1 MTVSRTLWQNVQQY
15 IWLVGGIVCL
25 FLAFI
30 FWVMTDSKKLVEVE
44 KAADADAP
52 VQIQP
57 EKVATTANLGALADE
72 VRPLDLTTRTV
83 ASGQHEAEFR
93 GTKFINENKKQWTL
107 ELFRASDED
116 IIKNFLKNRPE
127 RNKFIYFRLSGDKQ
141 SEQYVLTYGVFKRSE
156 DAIQQLTQLN
166 LDLPESVKPHPQQ
179 FSTYA
184 PLVNDL
190 GADEMKGGMS
200 QTYEVRLR
208 PAALPKID
216 ESLLIGSG
224 VGGTVNT
231 QPKVA
236 SPTTN
241 STTRTTI
248 IRRDAEGNVVD
259 VHQSNS
265 GAADAAKKAQQNRT
279 TEVSTKNA
287 TNEGTRGN

>member
-25 FLAFI
+25 LLAFI
-30 FWVMTDSKKLVEVE
+30 FWIMTDSKKLVEVE
-44 KAADADAP
+44 KSADSDAP

-166 LDLPESVKPHPQQ
+166 LDLPESIKPQPQQ

-190 GADEMKGGMS
+190 GADEMKGGIS

-216 ESLLIGSG
+216 ESLLIGGG
-224 VGGTVNT
+224 VAT
-231 QPKVA
+231 QPKVVA
-236 SPTTN
+236 PATN

-265 GAADAAKKAQQNRT
+265 AVDVAKKTQQNRT
-279 TEVSTKNA
+279 TEPTAKNA

>member
-25 FLAFI
+25 FLAFL

-44 KAADADAP
+44 KAADSEAP

-116 IIKNFLKNRPE
+116 IIKNFLKNRSD
-127 RNKFIYFRLSGDKQ
+127 RNKFIYFRLSGEKQ

-166 LDLPESVKPHPQQ
+166 LDLPESIKPQPQQ
-179 FSTYA
+179 FSTYV

-190 GADEMKGGMS
+190 GADEMKGGIS

-216 ESLLIGSG
+216 ESLLMGAG
-224 VGGTVNT
+224 VNGAIST

-236 SPTTN
+236 APATN

-265 GAADAAKKAQQNRT
+265 ADASKKAQQNRE
-279 TEVSTKNA
+279 TEAPPKNA

>member
-25 FLAFI
+25 LLAFI
-30 FWVMTDSKKLVEVE
+30 FWIMTDSKKLVEVE
-44 KAADADAP
+44 KSADSDAP

-83 ASGQHEAEFR
+83 ASGQHEVEFR

-166 LDLPESVKPHPQQ
+166 LDLPESIKPQPQQ

-190 GADEMKGGMS
+190 GADEMKGGIS

-216 ESLLIGSG
+216 ESLLIGGG
-224 VGGTVNT
+224 VAT
-231 QPKVA
+231 QPKVVA
-236 SPTTN
+236 PATN

-265 GAADAAKKAQQNRT
+265 GAADAAKKTQQNRT
-279 TEVSTKNA
+279 TEASAKNA

>member
-30 FWVMTDSKKLVEVE
+30 FWLMTDSKKLVEVE
-44 KAADADAP
+44 KAADSDAP

-166 LDLPESVKPHPQQ
+166 LDLPESIKPQPQQ

-216 ESLLIGSG
+216 ESLLIGTGVSG
-224 VGGTVNT
+224 AANI

-236 SPTTN
+236 APATN

-265 GAADAAKKAQQNRT
+265 AVDVPKKAQQNRT
-279 TEVSTKNA
+279 TEPTVKNA

>member
-231 QPKVA
+231 LPKVA
-236 SPTTN
+236 TPATN

-287 TNEGTRGN
+287 TNEGTRSN

>member
-25 FLAFI
+25 LLAFI

-44 KAADADAP
+44 KSADSDAP

-83 ASGQHEAEFR
+83 ASGQHEAECR

-166 LDLPESVKPHPQQ
+166 LDLPESIKPQPQQ

-190 GADEMKGGMS
+190 GADEMKGGIS

-216 ESLLIGSG
+216 ESLLIGGG
-224 VGGTVNT
+224 VAT
-231 QPKVA
+231 QPKVTA
-236 SPTTN
+236 PATN

-265 GAADAAKKAQQNRT
+265 AVDVAKKAQQNRT
-279 TEVSTKNA
+279 TEPSVKNA

>member
-44 KAADADAP
+44 KAADSDAP

-57 EKVATTANLGALADE
+57 EKVATTTNLGALADE

-156 DAIQQLTQLN
+156 DVIQQLTQLN
-166 LDLPESVKPHPQQ
+166 LDLPESIKPQPQQ

-216 ESLLIGSG
+216 ESLLIGTGVSG
-224 VGGTVNT
+224 AANT

-236 SPTTN
+236 APATN

-265 GAADAAKKAQQNRT
+265 AVDVPKKAQQNRT
-279 TEVSTKNA
+279 TEPTVKNA

>member
-25 FLAFI
+25 LLAFI

-44 KAADADAP
+44 KSADSDAP

-166 LDLPESVKPHPQQ
+166 LDLPESIKPQPQQ

-190 GADEMKGGMS
+190 GADEMKGGIS

-216 ESLLIGSG
+216 ESLLIGGG
-224 VGGTVNT
+224 VAT
-231 QPKVA
+231 QPKVVA
-236 SPTTN
+236 PATN

-265 GAADAAKKAQQNRT
+265 AVDVAKKTQQNRT
-279 TEVSTKNA
+279 TEPTAKNA

>member
-25 FLAFI
+25 LLAFI
-30 FWVMTDSKKLVEVE
+30 FWIMTDSKKLVEVE
-44 KAADADAP
+44 KSADSDAP

-156 DAIQQLTQLN
+156 DAIKQLTQLN
-166 LDLPESVKPHPQQ
+166 LDLPESIKPQPQQ
-179 FSTYA
+179 FSTYE

-190 GADEMKGGMS
+190 GADEMKGGIS

-216 ESLLIGSG
+216 ESLLIGGG
-224 VGGTVNT
+224 VAT

-236 SPTTN
+236 APATN

-265 GAADAAKKAQQNRT
+265 AVDVAKKAQQNRT
-279 TEVSTKNA
+279 TEPTAKNA

>member
-1 MTVSRTLWQNVQQY
+1 
-15 IWLVGGIVCL
+15 
-25 FLAFI
+25 
-30 FWVMTDSKKLVEVE
+30 
-44 KAADADAP
+44 
-52 VQIQP
+52 
-57 EKVATTANLGALADE
+57 
-72 VRPLDLTTRTV
+72 
-83 ASGQHEAEFR
+83 
-93 GTKFINENKKQWTL
+93 
-107 ELFRASDED
+107 
-116 IIKNFLKNRPE
+116 
-127 RNKFIYFRLSGDKQ
+127 
-141 SEQYVLTYGVFKRSE
+141 LTYGVFKRSE

-166 LDLPESVKPHPQQ
+166 LDLPESIKPQPQQ

-190 GADEMKGGMS
+190 GADEMKGGIS

-216 ESLLIGSG
+216 ESLLIGGG
-224 VGGTVNT
+224 VAT

-236 SPTTN
+236 APATN

-265 GAADAAKKAQQNRT
+265 AVDVAKKAQQNRT
-279 TEVSTKNA
+279 TEPTVKNA

>member
-25 FLAFI
+25 LLAFI

-44 KAADADAP
+44 KSADSDAP

-166 LDLPESVKPHPQQ
+166 LDLPESIKPQPQQ
-179 FSTYA
+179 SSTYA

-190 GADEMKGGMS
+190 GADEMKGGIS

-216 ESLLIGSG
+216 ESLLIGGG
-224 VGGTVNT
+224 VAT

-236 SPTTN
+236 APATN

-265 GAADAAKKAQQNRT
+265 AVDMAKKTQQNRT
-279 TEVSTKNA
+279 IEPSVKNA

>member
-25 FLAFI
+25 LLAFI

-44 KAADADAP
+44 KSADSDAP

-166 LDLPESVKPHPQQ
+166 LDLPESIKPQPQQ

-190 GADEMKGGMS
+190 GADEMKGGIS

-216 ESLLIGSG
+216 ESLLIGGG
-224 VGGTVNT
+224 VAT

-236 SPTTN
+236 APATK

-265 GAADAAKKAQQNRT
+265 AVDMAKKTQQNRT
-279 TEVSTKNA
+279 TEPSVKNA

>member
-25 FLAFI
+25 LLAFI

-44 KAADADAP
+44 KSADSDAP

-57 EKVATTANLGALADE
+57 EKVATTSNLGALADE

-93 GTKFINENKKQWTL
+93 GTKFINENNKQWTL

-116 IIKNFLKNRPE
+116 IIKNFLKNRPD

-166 LDLPESVKPHPQQ
+166 LDLPESIKPQPQQ

-190 GADEMKGGMS
+190 GADEMKGGIS

-216 ESLLIGSG
+216 ESLLIGGG
-224 VGGTVNT
+224 VAT

-236 SPTTN
+236 APATN

-265 GAADAAKKAQQNRT
+265 AVDVAKKAQQNRT
-279 TEVSTKNA
+279 TEPSVKNA

>member
-25 FLAFI
+25 LLAFI

-44 KAADADAP
+44 KSADSDAP

-166 LDLPESVKPHPQQ
+166 LDLPESIKPQPQQ

-190 GADEMKGGMS
+190 GADEMKGGIS

-216 ESLLIGSG
+216 ESLLIGGG
-224 VGGTVNT
+224 VAT
-231 QPKVA
+231 QPKVTA
-236 SPTTN
+236 PATN

-265 GAADAAKKAQQNRT
+265 AVDVAKKAQQNRT
-279 TEVSTKNA
+279 TEPTAKNA
-287 TNEGTRGN
+287 TNEGARGN

>member
-25 FLAFI
+25 FLAFL

-44 KAADADAP
+44 KAADSETP

-57 EKVATTANLGALADE
+57 EKVTTTANLGALADE

-116 IIKNFLKNRPE
+116 IIKNFLKNRSD
-127 RNKFIYFRLSGDKQ
+127 RNKFIYFRLSGEKQ

-166 LDLPESVKPHPQQ
+166 LDLPESIKPQPQQ
-179 FSTYA
+179 FSTYV

-190 GADEMKGGMS
+190 GADEMKGGIS

-216 ESLLIGSG
+216 ESLLMGAG
-224 VGGTVNT
+224 VNGAIST

-236 SPTTN
+236 APATN

-265 GAADAAKKAQQNRT
+265 ADASKKVQQNR
-279 TEVSTKNA
+279 EAEAAPKNA

>member
-25 FLAFI
+25 LLAFI

-44 KAADADAP
+44 KSADSDAP

-166 LDLPESVKPHPQQ
+166 LDLPESIKPQPQQ

-190 GADEMKGGMS
+190 GADEMKGGIS

-216 ESLLIGSG
+216 ESLLIG
-224 VGGTVNT
+224 GGMAT

-236 SPTTN
+236 APATN

-265 GAADAAKKAQQNRT
+265 AVDVAKKAQQNRT
-279 TEVSTKNA
+279 TEPSVKNA
-287 TNEGTRGN
+287 TNEGTSGN

>member
-25 FLAFI
+25 LLAFI

-44 KAADADAP
+44 KSADSDAP
-52 VQIQP
+52 MQIQP

-166 LDLPESVKPHPQQ
+166 LDLPESIKPQPQQ

-190 GADEMKGGMS
+190 GVDEMKGGIS

-216 ESLLIGSG
+216 ESLLIGGG
-224 VGGTVNT
+224 VAT

-236 SPTTN
+236 APATN

-265 GAADAAKKAQQNRT
+265 AVDVAKKAQQNRT
-279 TEVSTKNA
+279 TEPSVKNA

>member
-25 FLAFI
+25 LLAFI

-44 KAADADAP
+44 KSADSDAP

-166 LDLPESVKPHPQQ
+166 LDLPESIKPQPQQ

-190 GADEMKGGMS
+190 GADEMKGGIS

-216 ESLLIGSG
+216 ESLLIGDG
-224 VGGTVNT
+224 VAT

-236 SPTTN
+236 APATN

-265 GAADAAKKAQQNRT
+265 AVDVAKKAQQNRI
-279 TEVSTKNA
+279 TEPTVKNA

>member
-25 FLAFI
+25 LLAFI

-44 KAADADAP
+44 KSADSDAP

-72 VRPLDLTTRTV
+72 VIPLDLTTRTV

-166 LDLPESVKPHPQQ
+166 LDLPESIKPQPQQ

-190 GADEMKGGMS
+190 GADEMKGGIS

-216 ESLLIGSG
+216 ESLLIGGG
-224 VGGTVNT
+224 VAT

-236 SPTTN
+236 APATN

-265 GAADAAKKAQQNRT
+265 AVDVAKKAQQNRI
-279 TEVSTKNA
+279 TEPTVKNA

>member
-25 FLAFI
+25 LLAFI
-30 FWVMTDSKKLVEVE
+30 FWIMTDSKKLVEVE
-44 KAADADAP
+44 KSADSDAP

-166 LDLPESVKPHPQQ
+166 LDLPESIKPQPQQ

-190 GADEMKGGMS
+190 GADEMKGGIS

-216 ESLLIGSG
+216 ESLLIGGG
-224 VGGTVNT
+224 VAT

-236 SPTTN
+236 APATN

-265 GAADAAKKAQQNRT
+265 AVDVAKKAQQNRT
-279 TEVSTKNA
+279 TEPTAKNA

>member
-1 MTVSRTLWQNVQQY
+1 
-15 IWLVGGIVCL
+15 GIVCL
-25 FLAFI
+25 FLAFL

-44 KAADADAP
+44 KAADSEAP

-116 IIKNFLKNRPE
+116 IIKNFLKNRSD
-127 RNKFIYFRLSGDKQ
+127 RNKFIYFRLSGEKQ

-166 LDLPESVKPHPQQ
+166 LDLPESIKPQPQQ
-179 FSTYA
+179 FSTYV

-190 GADEMKGGMS
+190 GADEMKGGIS

-216 ESLLIGSG
+216 ESLLMGAG
-224 VGGTVNT
+224 VNGAIST

-236 SPTTN
+236 APATN

-265 GAADAAKKAQQNRT
+265 ADASKKTQQNPA
-279 TEVSTKNA
+279 TEASPKNA

>member
-44 KAADADAP
+44 KAADSDMP

-116 IIKNFLKNRPE
+116 IIKNFLKNRTD
-127 RNKFIYFRLSGDKQ
+127 RNKFIYFRLSGEKQ

-166 LDLPESVKPHPQQ
+166 LDLPESIKPQPQQ
-179 FSTYA
+179 FSIYA

-190 GADEMKGGMS
+190 GADEMKGGIS

-216 ESLLIGSG
+216 ESLLIGTG
-224 VGGTVNT
+224 VGGAVNT

-236 SPTTN
+236 TPATN

-265 GAADAAKKAQQNRT
+265 AADAAKRVQQNRT
-279 TEVSTKNA
+279 TEPSTKNA

>member
-25 FLAFI
+25 LLAFI

-44 KAADADAP
+44 KSADSDAP

-179 FSTYA
+179 FSTYT

-216 ESLLIGSG
+216 ESLLIGAG

-236 SPTTN
+236 TPATN

-265 GAADAAKKAQQNRT
+265 GAADAAKKTQQNRT
-279 TEVSTKNA
+279 TEASAKNA

>member
-25 FLAFI
+25 LLAFI

-44 KAADADAP
+44 KSADSDAP

-166 LDLPESVKPHPQQ
+166 LDLPESIKPQPQQ

-190 GADEMKGGMS
+190 GADEMKGGIS

-216 ESLLIGSG
+216 ESLLIGGS
-224 VGGTVNT
+224 VAI
-231 QPKVA
+231 QPKVVA
-236 SPTTN
+236 PATN

-265 GAADAAKKAQQNRT
+265 AVDVTKNAQQNRI
-279 TEVSTKNA
+279 TEPTVKNA

>member
-25 FLAFI
+25 LLAFI

-44 KAADADAP
+44 KSADSDAP

-116 IIKNFLKNRPE
+116 IIKNFLKNRQE

-166 LDLPESVKPHPQQ
+166 LDLPESIKPQPQQ

-190 GADEMKGGMS
+190 GADEMKGGIS

-216 ESLLIGSG
+216 ESLLIGGG
-224 VGGTVNT
+224 VAT
-231 QPKVA
+231 QPKVVA
-236 SPTTN
+236 PATN

-265 GAADAAKKAQQNRT
+265 AVDVAKKTQQNRT
-279 TEVSTKNA
+279 TEPTAKNA

>member
-44 KAADADAP
+44 KAADSDAP

-156 DAIQQLTQLN
+156 DVIQQLTQLN
-166 LDLPESVKPHPQQ
+166 LDLPESIKPQPQQ

-216 ESLLIGSG
+216 ESLLIGTGVSG
-224 VGGTVNT
+224 AVNT

-236 SPTTN
+236 APATN

-265 GAADAAKKAQQNRT
+265 AVDVPKKAQQNRT
-279 TEVSTKNA
+279 TEPTVKNA

>member
-25 FLAFI
+25 LLAFI

-44 KAADADAP
+44 KSADSDAP

-156 DAIQQLTQLN
+156 DVIQQLTQLN
-166 LDLPESVKPHPQQ
+166 LDLPESIKPQPQQ

-190 GADEMKGGMS
+190 GADEMKGGIS

-216 ESLLIGSG
+216 ESLLIGGG
-224 VGGTVNT
+224 VAT
-231 QPKVA
+231 QPKVTA
-236 SPTTN
+236 PATN

-265 GAADAAKKAQQNRT
+265 AVDVAKKAQQNRT
-279 TEVSTKNA
+279 TEPSVKNA

>member
-1 MTVSRTLWQNVQQY
+1 MSVSRTLWQNVQQY

-25 FLAFI
+25 LLAFI

-44 KAADADAP
+44 KSADSDAP

-72 VRPLDLTTRTV
+72 VIPLDLTTRTV

-127 RNKFIYFRLSGDKQ
+127 RNKFFYFRLSGDKQ

-166 LDLPESVKPHPQQ
+166 LDLPESIKPQPQQ

-190 GADEMKGGMS
+190 GADEMKGGIS

-216 ESLLIGSG
+216 ESLLIGGG
-224 VGGTVNT
+224 VAT

-236 SPTTN
+236 APATN

-265 GAADAAKKAQQNRT
+265 AVDVAKKAQQNRI
-279 TEVSTKNA
+279 TEPTVKNA

>member
-25 FLAFI
+25 LLAFI
-30 FWVMTDSKKLVEVE
+30 FWIMTDSKKLVEVE
-44 KAADADAP
+44 KSADSDAP

-166 LDLPESVKPHPQQ
+166 LDLPESIKPQPQQ

-190 GADEMKGGMS
+190 GADEMKGGIS

-216 ESLLIGSG
+216 ESLLIGGG
-224 VGGTVNT
+224 VAT
-231 QPKVA
+231 QPKVVA
-236 SPTTN
+236 PATN

-248 IRRDAEGNVVD
+248 IRRDAEGSVVD

-265 GAADAAKKAQQNRT
+265 AVDVAKKAQQNRI
-279 TEVSTKNA
+279 TEPTVKNA

>member
-25 FLAFI
+25 LLAFI

-44 KAADADAP
+44 KSADSDAP

-166 LDLPESVKPHPQQ
+166 LDLPESIKPQPQQ

-190 GADEMKGGMS
+190 GVDEMKGGIS

-216 ESLLIGSG
+216 ESLLIGGG
-224 VGGTVNT
+224 VAT

-236 SPTTN
+236 APATN

-265 GAADAAKKAQQNRT
+265 AVDVAKKAQQNRT
-279 TEVSTKNA
+279 TEPSVKKCNK
-287 TNEGTRGN
+287 

>member
-25 FLAFI
+25 LLAFI

-44 KAADADAP
+44 KSADSDAP

-166 LDLPESVKPHPQQ
+166 LDLPESIKPQPQQ

-190 GADEMKGGMS
+190 GADEMKGGIS

-216 ESLLIGSG
+216 ESLLIGGG
-224 VGGTVNT
+224 VAT

-236 SPTTN
+236 TPATN

-265 GAADAAKKAQQNRT
+265 AVDMAKKAQQNRI
-279 TEVSTKNA
+279 TEPTVKNA

>member
-25 FLAFI
+25 LLAFI

-44 KAADADAP
+44 KSADSDAP

-57 EKVATTANLGALADE
+57 EKVTTTANLGALADE

-166 LDLPESVKPHPQQ
+166 LDLPESIKPQPQQ

-190 GADEMKGGMS
+190 GADEMKGGIS

-216 ESLLIGSG
+216 ESLLIGGS
-224 VGGTVNT
+224 VAT

-236 SPTTN
+236 APATN

-265 GAADAAKKAQQNRT
+265 AVDVAKKTQQNRT
-279 TEVSTKNA
+279 TEPTAKNA

>member
-25 FLAFI
+25 LLAFI
-30 FWVMTDSKKLVEVE
+30 FWIMTDSKKLVEVE
-44 KAADADAP
+44 KSADSDAP

-166 LDLPESVKPHPQQ
+166 LDLPESIKPQPQQ

-190 GADEMKGGMS
+190 GADEMKGGIS

-216 ESLLIGSG
+216 ESLLIGGG
-224 VGGTVNT
+224 VAT
-231 QPKVA
+231 QPKVVA
-236 SPTTN
+236 PATN

-265 GAADAAKKAQQNRT
+265 AVDVAKKAQQNRI
-279 TEVSTKNA
+279 TEPTVKNA